1 MYANVKH
8 SSPVCSVDAEAN
20 PVPTVHLPTGLT
32 TRCHVTS
39 LSMDLNPVGRTKQHI
54 RDSGSVTIIYTIILL
69 KSVGVTKL

>member
-1 MYANVKH
+1 MYVNVKH

-39 LSMDLNPVGRTKQHI
+39 LSMDLNPGRRTKQCIHNG
-54 RDSGSVTIIYTIILL
+54 GSVNCNFSMHEYLTRW
-69 KSVGVTKL
+69 KH